1 MSQMTAE
8 QGRPGVSFFRNKFYL
23 GVHDDPVH
31 GFDYSHDDYTPL
43 ARYNPDRK
51 VGDGQIEILHHET
64 WRSAERA
71 IASGNIDATSLT
83 NITVID
89 LLREVIRRQWR
100 EFNARQA
107 TKTIPVPKLQL
118 NVPITDKY
126 TASTEV
132 PELVAADQKSNVFT
146 QAQLRLF
153 KNVVDIYESDESRLK
168 ATIEPLN
175 FEIDQAAG
183 ALGLAAN
190 DQIALEIETATTAG
204 KADWGTVNAT
214 HGRSDRNPL
223 DDILAEFTVINGN
236 HFRPNRLCMHP
247 RVAGDF
253 LTNTFINGQLP
264 PNDMEPFGTFSLPKF
279 PGIMAVVDQSFTDTA
294 ATLLDTSV
302 MLLGEGPTVAEQ
314 FRDPHRGADGW
325 VIRQWLH
332 PLLTTSDGA
341 REMTT
346 VSA

>member
-1 MSQMTAE
+1 MSRAKADVTYS
-8 QGRPGVSFFRNKFYL
+8 PYTHKFYEGAIDQD
-23 GVHDDPVH
+23 GVDF
-31 GFDYSHDDYTPL
+31 GRDYGYRPL
-43 ARYNPDRK
+43 AKYHPELKKN
-51 VGDGQIEILHHET
+51 DGQLEVIDHEMFHQAT
-64 WRSAERA
+64 TAFKQ
-71 IASGNIDATSLT
+71 GNLDSTSLS

-100 EFNARQA
+100 DYNAIQA
-107 TKTIPVPKLQL
+107 TRRIPVPKLQL
-118 NVPITDKY
+118 NVPIVEKY
-126 TASTEV
+126 AASTKV
-132 PELVAADQKSNVFT
+132 PELVAADQKSNKFT

-183 ALGLAAN
+183 ALGEAAN
-190 DQIALEIETATTAG
+190 SQIATEIETATTVAG
-204 KADWGTVNAT
+204 TDWGLVNGT
-214 HGRSDRNPL
+214 NGRNNFNPL
-223 DDILAEFTVINGN
+223 IDIVNSATTINGN
-236 HFRPNRLCMHP
+236 HFIANAVTMHP
-247 RVAGDF
+247 TVAAEY

-264 PNDMEPFGTFSLPKF
+264 PSNMELFGVFELPKF
-279 PGIMAVVDQSFTDTA
+279 PGIKAVVDQSFTSTV
-294 ATLLDTSV
+294 ATLLDMRV

-341 REMTT
+341 REITGVT
-346 VSA
+346 A